1 MKEFGKEM
9 EEEYKVN
16 TIAEPSSTNNERKG
30 EKSLCITFSVDSMK
44 VWIF

>member
-30 EKSLCITFSVDSMK
+30 EKVCASPFLLIP
-44 VWIF
+44 